1 MEEKAKEVI
10 EEKVQQAFPIQ
21 ASLDEKLEENI
32 VENKNIVEEKIE
44 EKVIEE
50 KVVENYFPKEQ
61 NQKIENQNI
70 ENKKQQ
76 PNFINLNDQEPIKSD
91 AEIIEK
97 NNLILEK
104 INYNLIHEETIYQ
117 ASNSMKK
124 LMEAK
129 NLVNN
134 IGNFARDE
142 TLTKIAINLM
152 EPKLEKWLNENL
164 PLMVENIVRE
174 EIEKIVPKI

>member
-1 MEEKAKEVI
+1 L
-10 EEKVQQAFPIQ
+10 PIQ
-21 ASLDEKLEENI
+21 ASFD
-32 VENKNIVEEKIE
+32 
-44 EKVIEE
+44 
-50 KVVENYFPKEQ
+50 
-61 NQKIENQNI
+61 
-70 ENKKQQ
+70 KKQQ
-76 PNFINLNDQEPIKSD
+76 QNFVNINNQDSIKSN
-91 AEIIEK
+91 AEINEK

-174 EIEKIVPKI
+174 EIEKIVPKV

>member
-1 MEEKAKEVI
+1 LNKINYPQNFEKNFSQKEFFV
-10 EEKVQQAFPIQ
+10 EKD
-21 ASLDEKLEENI
+21 LKLNEENI
-32 VENKNIVEEKIE
+32 
-44 EKVIEE
+44 
-50 KVVENYFPKEQ
+50 
-61 NQKIENQNI
+61 
-70 ENKKQQ
+70 
-76 PNFINLNDQEPIKSD
+76 D
-91 AEIIEK
+91 K
-97 NNLILEK
+97 NNAVLEK

-174 EIEKIVPKI
+174 EIEKIVPKV

>member
-1 MEEKAKEVI
+1 MPKQEKIIENLNIAQNFIAQKPIEPISKLEDLNKINYPQNFEKNFSQKEFFV
-10 EEKVQQAFPIQ
+10 EKD
-21 ASLDEKLEENI
+21 LKLNEENI
-32 VENKNIVEEKIE
+32 
-44 EKVIEE
+44 
-50 KVVENYFPKEQ
+50 
-61 NQKIENQNI
+61 
-70 ENKKQQ
+70 
-76 PNFINLNDQEPIKSD
+76 D
-91 AEIIEK
+91 K
-97 NNLILEK
+97 NNAILEK

-152 EPKLEKWLNENL
+152 EPKLEKWLNDNL

-174 EIEKIVPKI
+174 EIEKIVPKV